1 MFIGVIASIVTR
13 QHLRFYDV
21 ERPREL
27 EPLLADLTASGA
39 LIVAARC
46 DVRERTAEIVYEV
59 VDIGKFRR
67 AFQATPSA
75 HWLK

>member
-27 EPLLADLTASGA
+27 EPLLADLSASGA
-39 LIVAARC
+39 VIVVARC
-46 DVRERTAEIVYEV
+46 DARDKTAEIVYEV
-59 VDIGKFRR
+59 ADMAKFRR
-67 AFQATPSA
+67 AFQTTRSA
-75 HWLK
+75 HWLT